1 MMVVAMSDQ
10 KSAEQARKTV
20 LTGPV
25 TGDEPLLLKDLPMDN
40 VVGALVV
47 LAGEIF
53 ILRERMGLLE
63 IEFEKQKAPRSDQPE
78 SSESLDEEAAALKAE
93 LDAFI
98 HRFWSELSRD
108 RSPSSTVASEVEKYR
123 DE

>member
-1 MMVVAMSDQ
+1 MMVVTMSDE
-10 KSAEQARKTV
+10 KSAKQAWKTV

-25 TGDEPLLLKDLPMDN
+25 TGKEPLLLKDLPMDN

-63 IEFEKQKAPRSDQPE
+63 LQLEKEKATRSDRAEGPE
-78 SSESLDEEAAALKAE
+78 PLGEEAAALKAE

-108 RSPSSTVASEVEKYR
+108 RSPSSTVAPEVEKYR
-123 DE
+123 NK